1 MRCRVEHSGGA
12 RAAVEPGALSIFSQL
27 VLASPAGHKFAP
39 TYSFRENS
47 QAMRIFR
54 AMDEDPESLW
64 TVEQIIEAFDF
75 PRPAVTSA
83 LYRLAKH
90 GLIEAAGKARGATKP
105 RILWRVK

>member
-1 MRCRVEHSGGA
+1 MRCRVEHNGGA

-27 VLASPAGHKFAP
+27 VLASPTGHKFAP

-64 TVEQIIEAFDF
+64 TVGQIIEAFDL
-75 PRPAVTSA
+75 PRAAVTSA

-90 GLIEAAGKARGATKP
+90 GLIEAAGKSRGATKP
-105 RILWRVK
+105 RLLWRVK

>member
-1 MRCRVEHSGGA
+1 MRCRVEHNGGA
-12 RAAVEPGALSIFSQL
+12 RAGVEPGALSIFSQL

-39 TYSFRENS
+39 THSFRENS

-64 TVEQIIEAFDF
+64 TVGQIIEAFGL
-75 PRPAVTSA
+75 PRAAVTSA

-105 RILWRVK
+105 RLLWRVK